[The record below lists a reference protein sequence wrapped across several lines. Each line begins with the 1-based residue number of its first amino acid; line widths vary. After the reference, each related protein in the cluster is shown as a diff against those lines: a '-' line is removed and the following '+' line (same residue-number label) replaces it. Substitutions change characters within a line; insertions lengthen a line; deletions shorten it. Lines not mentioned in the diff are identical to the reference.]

1 MKLAPRIDKGLA
13 PKVKRLREGDSQP
26 HIDMLALLPDAIT
39 GAYDNVHGHHP
50 MHLVDNLPK
59 GVGRRHLDCHA
70 VPLGEK
76 THIQGVHKWGNEQA
90 YFESVNFDWR
100 TLSEALWRCRGGTLE
115 SYEYQMQKHL
125 MARGIYI
132 EFRPSPIMKKT
143 RYV

>member
-1 MKLAPRIDKGLA
+1 MRLAPRIPKNLP
-13 PKVKRLREGDSQP
+13 PKVEKIREGDSQP

-39 GAYDNVHGHHP
+39 GAYDGVHGHHP

-59 GVGRRHLDCHA
+59 GMGRRHLDRYA

-76 THIQGVHKWGNEQA
+76 THIQGVHKRGDEQA

-100 TLSEALWRCRGGTLE
+100 KLSTALWACRGRDLAE
-115 SYEYQMQKHL
+115 YEYVMSKHL

-132 EFRPSPIMKKT
+132 EFRPSPVMKRT